1 MNRTDLI
8 KRFYTRS
15 GVTEVGQ
22 FDAGLT
28 ISHVMEADIKAMQQ
42 AIKTLQTELKYL
54 HPDRPDTNIKN
65 TIQILQDRIEMY

>member
-15 GVTEVGQ
+15 GVTDNGQ

-42 AIKTLQTELKYL
+42 AIKTLQYHLRL
-54 HPDRPDTNIKN
+54 QPNQAGDMHLINA
-65 TIQILQDRIEMY
+65 IQLLQERIEMY